1 MFTVLRWCTVSN
13 FCFCFVFRGRAAI
26 ILVHRGPVCQVS
38 FVDIYLRHAKTTDE
52 AKSSLWSSGSRH
64 RRNYHRIELSNTIP
78 STRLSISH
86 NTRERSGQSTQTQR
100 KRNTMGEGDPIDI
113 KWIMTQVLVR
123 QQATRNRTKS
133 FDWGGT
139 DHIDKTDFAPSAAI
153 DS

>member
-1 MFTVLRWCTVSN
+1 MKRSVRYDRQAFAIDKITTESN
-13 FCFCFVFRGRAAI
+13 SQTRFHP
-26 ILVHRGPVCQVS
+26 LVCQSVIKRENAVGS
-38 FVDIYLRHAKTTDE
+38 PHRHNARD
-52 AKSSLWSSGSRH
+52 
-64 RRNYHRIELSNTIP
+64 
-78 STRLSISH
+78 
-86 NTRERSGQSTQTQR
+86 RERE
-100 KRNTMGEGDPIDI
+100 RNTMGEGDPIDI